1 MNAIPRTYDFPV
13 GVRWVAGKRTVV
25 SVAGKD
31 DLPVA
36 TPPEFKGGVEGVW
49 SPEDLFVG
57 SIASCFAVTLAG
69 IADRRG
75 IPIDSLTVDGDGV
88 VTLRKDGR
96 FGFSEVVLDVQL
108 ATYPEFEHEALEA
121 ARAAERGCL
130 VACSVDLP
138 VRLDLTIRTSTPL
151 ARVS

>member
-1 MNAIPRTYDFPV
+1 MSATAKAYDFPV

-36 TPPEFKGGVEGVW
+36 TPPEFKGGIEGVW

-57 SIASCFAVTLAG
+57 SIAACFTVTLAG

-75 IPIDSLTVDGDGV
+75 IALLGLTVDGDGI
-88 VTLRKDGR
+88 VTQRHDGR
-96 FGFSEVVLDVQL
+96 FGFSEVVLHVRL
-108 ATYPEFEHEALEA
+108 ETYPEFEHEAAEA
-121 ARAAERGCL
+121 AHAAEVGCL

-138 VRLDLTIRTSTPL
+138 VRLDLTVQTPER
-151 ARVS
+151 AS

>member
-1 MNAIPRTYDFPV
+1 MNATPRTYDFPV

-36 TPPEFKGGVEGVW
+36 TPPEFRGGIEGVW

-57 SIASCFAVTLAG
+57 SIASCFTVTLAG

-75 IPIDSLTVDGDGV
+75 IPISSLTVGGDGI
-88 VTLRKDGR
+88 VTQRQDGR

-108 ATYPEFEHEALEA
+108 TTYPESEHEALEA
-121 ARAAERGCL
+121 PRAAERGCL

-151 ARVS
+151 VRVL

>member
-1 MNAIPRTYDFPV
+1 MNATAKTYDFPV

-31 DLPVA
+31 DLAVA

-57 SIASCFAVTLAG
+57 SIASCFTVTLAG
-69 IADRRG
+69 MADRRG
-75 IPIDSLTVDGDGV
+75 IPLRDLVVDGDGV
-88 VTLRKDGR
+88 VTQRPDGC
-96 FGFSEVVLDVQL
+96 FGFSEVVLRAEL
-108 ATYPEFEHEALEA
+108 TTFPEFEHEAIEA
-121 ARAAERGCL
+121 AHAAERSCL

-138 VRLDLTIRTSTPL
+138 VRLELTVRRPSVVGEL
-151 ARVS
+151 R